1 MYTASWPTIAWR
13 APLSLSPRVRSV
25 SWVRCGGAGMA
36 PELLAAEA
44 DNWLEQPGNVFGV
57 AVTSA

>member
-1 MYTASWPTIAWR
+1 MDLAVV
-13 APLSLSPRVRSV
+13 AP
-25 SWVRCGGAGMA
+25 A
-36 PELLAAEA
+36 PGTTELLAAEA